1 MLGAM
6 VTRGSH
12 FEPRRPWNP
21 SSSAGLGDALASGGT
36 LPLRESGAHEV
47 HRSLCWVSQCWLTGL
62 KFEQPRAQESRYTGS
77 QPPGVVLLG
86 WPELFEVHKG
96 THCHKAK
103 GQELSQIHMLSA
115 MALALGY
122 TGPQSTHAG
131 LSPLLP
137 FCSPS
142 PCCSLLA
149 ISHPS
154 SGSP

>member
-1 MLGAM
+1 M

-12 FEPRRPWNP
+12 FEPRRPWHP
-21 SSSAGLGDALASGGT
+21 SPSAGLGAA
-36 LPLRESGAHEV
+36 LPLRESGAHKV
-47 HRSLCWVSQCWLTGL
+47 PRSPCWVSQCWLTGR
-62 KFEQPRAQESRYTGS
+62 KFGQPWAQDSGHTGS

-115 MALALGY
+115 LALALGY
-122 TGPQSTHAG
+122 TGPQSTHPG
-131 LSPLLP
+131 LSSLLP
-137 FCSPS
+137 FRSPS

-149 ISHPS
+149 TSHPS